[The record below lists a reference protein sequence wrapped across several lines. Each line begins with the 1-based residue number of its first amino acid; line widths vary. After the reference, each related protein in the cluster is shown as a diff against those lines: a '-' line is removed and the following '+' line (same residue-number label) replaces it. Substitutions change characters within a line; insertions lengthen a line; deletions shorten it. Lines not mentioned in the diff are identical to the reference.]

1 MASNSVTN
9 VSEVQT
15 VVQNYLATAFPNVP
29 SCNLNAALTINVLDS
44 EGDQL
49 PNGDLTA
56 IPSGSA
62 ISVEVILPYQT
73 VRWITGFPGLNGKSL
88 RTKTVMR
95 RE

>member
-1 MASNSVTN
+1 MASTSVTN

-15 VVQNYLATAFPNVP
+15 VVQNYLASAFPNV
-29 SCNLNAALTINVLDS
+29 SSYNLNAALTINVLDS
-44 EGDQL
+44 AGAQP
-49 PNGDLTA
+49 PNGDLTT

-73 VRWITGFPGLNGKSL
+73 VRWITGFPGLSGKSL